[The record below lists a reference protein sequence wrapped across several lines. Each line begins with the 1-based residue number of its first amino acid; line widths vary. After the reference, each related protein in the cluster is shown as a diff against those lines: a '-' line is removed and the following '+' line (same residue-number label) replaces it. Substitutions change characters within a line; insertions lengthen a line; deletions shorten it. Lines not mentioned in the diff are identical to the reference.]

1 MKNIMMILITIML
14 GFLSCSDNTPKYNF
28 PEKTIYTIEEVNR
41 DCSSGEIDD
50 TKSLFNF
57 LETSALDLLSTT
69 DEKLENE
76 MSQTL
81 YNYYKDSIV
90 ENENKSNILAIL
102 EKMKP
107 YVKEKS
113 FSVYIINSKTI
124 NALVGPG
131 GKVFITTGILKFF
144 KNDDELAIV
153 LGHELGH
160 IENGHIEKK
169 IKRKNVAKEFGEF
182 GIITSNLFSIF
193 LSPFESVEE
202 SVSDRTGL
210 YLAYKAGYDPMKGI
224 EVIKRMSSFDEEK
237 NTVNDFFKTHPYSI
251 DRYNCSKKYLESI
264 LVK

>member
-1 MKNIMMILITIML
+1 MMILIAIML
-14 GFLSCSDNTPKYNF
+14 GFLSCTDNNTPKYNF

-50 TKSLFNF
+50 SKSLFNF
-57 LETSALDLLSTT
+57 LETSALELLSTT
-69 DEKLENE
+69 DEKLERE

-107 YVKEKS
+107 YTKEKS
-113 FSVYIINSKTI
+113 FSVYIIKSKTI
-124 NALVGPG
+124 NAMVGPG

-144 KNDDELAIV
+144 KNDDELAVV

-160 IENGHIEKK
+160 LENGHIEKK
-169 IKRKNVAKEFGEF
+169 IKRKNVAKELGEI
-182 GIITSNLFSIF
+182 GTITNDLLGIF
-193 LSPFESVEE
+193 LAPFESIEE
-202 SVSDRTGL
+202 HVSDRTGL

-251 DRYNCSKKYLESI
+251 DRYNCSRTYLESI

>member
-1 MKNIMMILITIML
+1 MMILIAIML

-50 TKSLFNF
+50 VKSLFNF
-57 LETSALDLLSTT
+57 LETSALELLSTT
-69 DEKLENE
+69 DEKLEKE

-90 ENENKSNILAIL
+90 ENQNKSKVLAVL

-124 NALVGPG
+124 NAMVGPG
-131 GKVFITTGILKFF
+131 GNVFITTGILKFF

-160 IENGHIEKK
+160 LENGHVQKK
-169 IKRKNVAKEFGEF
+169 IKRKNAVKDLGEF
-182 GIITSNLFSIF
+182 GVITNNLLDLFMAPFGSI
-193 LSPFESVEE
+193 EE
-202 SVSDRTGL
+202 YVSDRTGL

-237 NTVNDFFKTHPYSI
+237 NVVNDFFKTHPYSM
-251 DRYNCSKKYLESI
+251 DRYNCCKTYLESI
-264 LVK
+264 MV